1 MDLKLIRNLVRIME
15 RGEVNELEIEDDKAG
30 LRVHLRRGP
39 SAGAP
44 SVMMMPGAAAQP
56 APVSMGGGSGGGG
69 DYGGGDFGGGG
80 SAAPARAEGV
90 EEILSPMIGTYYSA
104 PSPDADPFITVGQ
117 SVGDDTVVCIIEA
130 MKVMNEIKAE
140 CSGEIVEI
148 LVENGEPVE
157 FGQPLFLVKTR

>member
-39 SAGAP
+39 SGGFGQP
-44 SVMMMPGAAAQP
+44 SVMMMPGTTTQP
-56 APVSMGGGSGGGG
+56 AIAGGGLPLSGGSPG
-69 DYGGGDFGGGG
+69 DGTATD
-80 SAAPARAEGV
+80 APARAAGLG
-90 EEILSPMIGTYYSA
+90 EITSPMIGTFYSA
-104 PSPDADPFITVGQ
+104 SSPDAEVFT
-117 SVGDDTVVCIIEA
+117 SVGDHLGDESIVCIIEA

-140 CSGEIVEI
+140 CTGEVVEI

-157 FGQPLFLVKTR
+157 YGQPLFLVKTR